1 MFIRVVR
8 EATTLG
14 GCHQSECLRYRGWD
28 GTDDSLLC
36 LYDQEK
42 QHRQVRLSRARHQ
55 QFNQVQLNVI
65 HVHSFLVIRIATG
78 VTFNE

>member
-1 MFIRVVR
+1 MFLRVVR
-8 EATTLG
+8 EATALG

-42 QHRQVRLSRARHQ
+42 QHRQVRLSRTRHQ

-65 HVHSFLVIRIATG
+65 YYIRFRLLKVVFLFAVD
-78 VTFNE
+78 